1 MVEIRFDCLPLR
13 TVGRRNIPLDATDEH
28 RAFCQ
33 RVFAAMDKH
42 GTFNSYYLYQAT
54 CQFHLLNHPDRGRLE
69 FEFEGT
75 VLTNQSDLET
85 ISADLQVELARE
97 TCDWITEPVVDWFK
111 QTVQKAVVVE
121 FDRYIAQG
129 SRDKA
134 VQRIERLQQQMEEG
148 GGYIGMYL

>member
-13 TVGRRNIPLDATDEH
+13 TISRRNIPLDATDEY

-33 RVFAAMDKH
+33 RVFAAMDRH
-42 GTFNSYYLYQAT
+42 GTLNSYYLHQAT
-54 CQFHLLNHPDRGRLE
+54 CDFQLLNHPSRGRLE

-75 VLTNQSDLET
+75 VLTNQSDLQT
-85 ISADLQVELARE
+85 ISADLQIELLRE
-97 TCDWITEPVVDWFK
+97 TCDWISEPVVEWFK
-111 QTVQKAVVVE
+111 QTVQKAVIVE

-134 VQRIERLQQQMEEG
+134 EQRIKKLNRQMEEG
-148 GGYIGMYL
+148 GGFIGMYL